1 MKKNNFLMNGVL
13 KKSVFKRR
21 AFFFLSDFLLISGA
35 MFLAFWS
42 RFNGQIP
49 ANYIEALPYYIFLA
63 LASKMTFLILYNL
76 YDISWRYVSLD
87 VLIKVFKAVSVGSLC
102 MGVFIYLV
110 RFSFPFVSAA
120 FPRSVVLVDY
130 MFSLIFIATLRA
142 VKRVYYDGLQGTLK
156 KKGQDLKVLVI
167 GAGSAGEKIVR
178 EMKGMRESPYV
189 PVGFI
194 DDDPGKQ
201 HIKIHGVKV
210 LGTRKDLPMFI
221 KDKSIDEV
229 LIAMPSA
236 DSKSIK
242 EIVEIVLEVK
252 PVEKIKILP
261 GVTDL
266 INGRV
271 TLTDIQEVRLEDLL
285 GRTQVKI
292 EMAAISRFIE
302 GKTVLVTGAGG
313 SIGSEIV
320 KSVLQFRPRRLI
332 ALDIDETEMFYLTN
346 KFTDTSDC
354 LIPVVGNIRDEVKM
368 EAVFS
373 HYSPEIMLHA
383 AAYKHVPVLEYH
395 PDEAVKTNV
404 LGTRVLAGVAVKY
417 GMEKFIFISTDKAIN
432 PTSIMGA
439 SKRSCEEMLKVFD
452 QENKTRFISVRFG
465 NVLGS
470 RGSVIPVFEEQI
482 KRGGPVTVTHP
493 EMQRYFMS
501 TSEAVLLVLEAAAVG
516 KGGEVFVLDMG
527 EPIKIVDLAREMI
540 RLSGYKP
547 DVDIPI
553 VFSGVRAGEK
563 LFEEILGAE
572 EGTEATE
579 YEKIFV
585 ARDAARIEAK
595 ALMGKIDSLILLSC
609 QKNTDLNK
617 RAEIIALLKEIV
629 PSYSPSETSMRNLK

>member
-1 MKKNNFLMNGVL
+1 MNKVNFFMNGVL

-21 AFFFLSDFLLISGA
+21 VFFFLSDFLLISGA
-35 MFLAFWS
+35 MFLAFWC
-42 RFNGQIP
+42 RFNGAIP
-49 ANYIEALPYYIFLA
+49 SVYIEAIPYYIFLA
-63 LASKMTFLILYNL
+63 LAFKMTFLVLYNL

-102 MGVFIYLV
+102 MGVFIYLF
-110 RFSFPFVSAA
+110 RFTFPFESAA
-120 FPRSVVLVDY
+120 FPRSVLLVDY
-130 MFSLIFIATLRA
+130 VFSLIFIGTLRA

-156 KKGQDLKVLVI
+156 KKEEDLKVLVI
-167 GAGSAGEKIVR
+167 GAGNAGETIVR
-178 EMKGMRESPYV
+178 EMKRERESPYV

-194 DDDPGKQ
+194 DDDPAKQ
-201 HIKIHGVKV
+201 HIKIHGIKV
-210 LGTRKDLPMFI
+210 LGTRKDLPLFI
-221 KDKSIDEV
+221 KDKNIDEV
-229 LIAMPSA
+229 LIALPSA

-242 EIVEIVLEVK
+242 EIVEIVLEAK
-252 PVEKIKILP
+252 PVERIKILP

-285 GRTQVKI
+285 GRSQVKVDM
-292 EMAAISRFIE
+292 EAISRFVE
-302 GKTVLVTGAGG
+302 GKTILVTGAGG

-320 KSVLQFRPRRLI
+320 KTLLQFKPGQLI
-332 ALDIDETEMFYLTN
+332 ALDIDETELFYLMN
-346 KFTDTSDC
+346 KFPDTSDR
-354 LIPVVGNIRDEVKM
+354 LIPVVGDIRDEAKM
-368 EAVFS
+368 AAVFS
-373 HYSPEIMLHA
+373 HYSPEIMLHS
-383 AAYKHVPVLEYH
+383 AAYKHVPMLESH
-395 PDEAVKTNV
+395 PCEAIKTNV
-404 LGTRVLAGVAVKY
+404 LGTKILAGLAVKH
-417 GMEKFIFISTDKAIN
+417 GISKFVNISTDKAIN

-439 SKRSCEEMLKVFD
+439 SKRSSDEMLKVFD

-493 EMQRYFMS
+493 EMRRYFMS

-540 RLSGYKP
+540 RLSGYEP

-585 ARDAARIEAK
+585 TRSAERIEAK
-595 ALMGKIDSLILLSC
+595 ALMGKIDSLIHLSC

-617 RAEIIALLKEIV
+617 KAEIIALLKEIV
-629 PSYSPSETSMRNLK
+629 PTYSPSETSMRS